1 MDFEAVNDGV
11 KDSNGQFSLF
21 EHAHDAILIFD
32 PETREVLEVNQSACE
47 IYGFTKEEFTGLNL
61 REISKDT
68 TSAEKEIR
76 TLVENKSK
84 SKFDS
89 VQYRKDGSEMIVEIY
104 AALVNYKGKKAILS
118 INRDITAFKIAE
130 AALEKSEEQFR
141 LIFEQAPIGIAMSS
155 LDSKFIKVNK
165 TLADLL
171 GYTEEELLKLSPNDI
186 THPDDRPKNIELNK
200 KLTSGEINEFSI
212 EKRYLHKDGSPVNVL
227 VNVSLL
233 RDKNGNPLSA
243 TGHVIDLTE
252 RKKAEQKIHETQ
264 LRLSTLLNNLPNVV
278 FYETGSGHEFITEN
292 ILGLIGYSAEEI
304 FSSREFFTSLIHPED
319 REKLYEG
326 LKRWHSAN
334 EPGIYTFE
342 FRAKRKDGTYIWL
355 EDHMFEIKPGT
366 GEKYMSGVMIE
377 ITERKLIEE
386 SIKKRT
392 EEVSLLYE
400 AGRLFNST
408 LVAKNIY
415 EYFHKLVSSI
425 IEFDEMAV
433 FLYNPSGVFL
443 TCDFAASKNEI
454 KKANKSQ
461 HIYNSPD
468 FKALFKIISEGE
480 PRLITETENVFF
492 LYVNKNER
500 QECSALKVPLKTGN
514 TLAGFASIS
523 RTSEPKFTEDELK
536 IFNALVQQLSLART
550 NAYHFQQAQNEI
562 AERRRVEK
570 IITESLKEKEVLIKE
585 IHHRVKNNLQIISS
599 LLKLQS
605 GYIKDKEALEMLGES
620 RNRIQSMAIVHQKLY
635 QSKDL
640 SRIDFSE
647 YIKQLLAHL
656 FQVYKVDNNTITLNI
671 QTQSIKIGVDTAIPC
686 GLIINELV
694 SNSLKHAFP
703 GGRKGNIDIVMKE
716 LSPDNFVLE
725 VSDDGIGFPEDID
738 FRNTLSLGLQLI
750 ITLAE
755 QLDGTI
761 DKQNVNGTRFI
772 LRFREPDYSNRI

>member
-1 MDFEAVNDGV
+1 MDFEAVNNGV
-11 KDSNGQFSLF
+11 KDSDGQFSLF

-47 IYGFTKEEFTGLNL
+47 IYGFTKDEFTGLNL

-68 TSAEKEIR
+68 ASTEKEIR

-84 SKFDS
+84 IKFDS

-104 AALVNYKGKKAILS
+104 AALVDYKGKKAILC

-130 AALEKSEEQFR
+130 EALEKSEEKFR
-141 LIFEQAPIGIAMSS
+141 LIFEQAPIGIAMAS

-165 TLADLL
+165 TLADML
-171 GYTEEELLKLSPNDI
+171 GYTEEELLQLSPNDI
-186 THPDDRPKNIELNK
+186 THPDDRQKNIDLNK
-200 KLTSGEINEFSI
+200 KLTSGEINEFSF

-252 RKKAEQKIHETQ
+252 RKKAEQKIRETQ

-304 FSSREFFTSLIHPED
+304 FSSRDFFTSLIHPDD
-319 REKLYEG
+319 RERLYEG
-326 LKRWHSAN
+326 LKKWHAAS

-342 FRAKRKDGTYIWL
+342 FRTKRKDGTYIWL
-355 EDHMFEIKPGT
+355 EDHMFEIKSGN

-433 FLYNPSGVFL
+433 FLYNPSGVYL
-443 TCDFAASKNEI
+443 TCDFAASKNEV
-454 KKANKSQ
+454 KKNDQSL
-461 HIYNSPD
+461 HIYNSPE
-468 FKALFKIISEGE
+468 FKVLFKVISDGE
-480 PRLITETENVFF
+480 PKLITDEENVSF
-492 LYVNKNER
+492 LFIDKSAR
-500 QECSALKVPLKTGN
+500 KKCTALKVPLKTGN
-514 TLAGFASIS
+514 TLAGLASIS
-523 RTSEPKFTEDELK
+523 RTAEPKFTRDDLK

-562 AERRRVEK
+562 AERKRVEK

-605 GYIKDKEALEMLGES
+605 GYIKDKDALEMLGES

-647 YIKQLLAHL
+647 YIRQLLAHL
-656 FQVYKVDNNTITLNI
+656 FQVYKVDNNTIALNI
-671 QTQSIKIGVDTAIPC
+671 NTQSIKIGVDTAIPC

-703 GGRKGNIDIVMKE
+703 GVRKGNIDIVMKE

-725 VSDDGIGFPEDID
+725 VSDDGIGFPKDID
-738 FRNTLSLGLQLI
+738 FRDTLSLGLQLI

-761 DKQNVNGTRFI
+761 DKQDVNGTRFI
-772 LRFREPDYSNRI
+772 LKFREPDYSNRI

>member
-1 MDFEAVNDGV
+1 MDFEAENNSDKG
-11 KDSNGQFSLF
+11 SNGQFSLF

-32 PETREVLEVNQSACE
+32 PETEDVLEVNESACG
-47 IYGFTKEEFTGLNL
+47 IYGFSKDEFIGLNFKQL
-61 REISKDT
+61 SKD
-68 TSAEKEIR
+68 AEIDEKKFKNLIEK
-76 TLVENKSK
+76 KSK
-84 SKFDS
+84 IKFDS

-104 AALVNYKGKKAILS
+104 AALVDYKGRKAILS

-141 LIFEQAPIGIAMSS
+141 LIFEQAPIGMAMTS

-165 TLADLL
+165 TFVNMV

-186 THPDDRPKNIELNK
+186 THPGDREKNIELNR
-200 KLTSGEINEFSI
+200 KLTSGEINEFSF
-212 EKRYLHKDGSPVNVL
+212 EKRFVHKNGSTVNVL
-227 VNVSLL
+227 VNVRLL

-243 TGHVIDLTE
+243 TGHIVDLTE
-252 RKKAEQKIHETQ
+252 NKKAEQKIRETQ

-278 FYETGSGHEFITEN
+278 FYETGVGHEFITEN

-304 FSSREFFTSLIHPED
+304 FSSRDFFTSLIHPED
-319 REKLYEG
+319 RGKLYEG
-326 LKRWHSAN
+326 LKKWHAAS

-355 EDHMFEIKPGT
+355 EDHMFEIKPSS

-408 LVAKNIY
+408 LVAKKIY
-415 EYFHKLVSSI
+415 EYFHTLVSRI
-425 IEFDEMAV
+425 IDFDEMAV
-433 FLYNPSGVFL
+433 YLYNPSGIYL
-443 TCDFAASKNEI
+443 TCDFAASKNEL
-454 KKANKSQ
+454 KNLNPAL
-461 HIYNSPD
+461 HIYNTPE
-468 FKALFKIISEGE
+468 FKILFKVISEGE
-480 PRLITETENVFF
+480 PKLITEPDNISF
-492 LYVNKNER
+492 LYVDKNKR
-500 QECSALKVPLKTGN
+500 KKCSALKIPLKTGN
-514 TLAGFASIS
+514 TLAGLASIS
-523 RTSEPKFTEDELK
+523 RASEPEYTEDDLK

-562 AERRRVEK
+562 AERKRVEK

-605 GYIKDKEALEMLGES
+605 GYIKDKDALEMLGES

-647 YIKQLLAHL
+647 YIRQLLAHL
-656 FQVYKVDNNTITLNI
+656 FQVYKTDNNTISLKL
-671 QTQSIKIGVDTAIPC
+671 QTQNIKIGVDTAIPC

-703 GGRKGNIDIVMKE
+703 DGRKGNIEIVMKE
-716 LSPDNFVLE
+716 QNPRNFTLE
-725 VSDDGIGFPEDID
+725 VKDDGIGFPKDID
-738 FRNTLSLGLQLI
+738 FRNTISLGLQLI

-761 DKQNVNGTRFI
+761 NKQNTNGTRFI
-772 LRFREPDYSNRI
+772 LKFKELDYTSRI

>member
-1 MDFEAVNDGV
+1 MDFEAVKNGI

-32 PETREVLEVNQSACE
+32 PETGEVLEVNKSACE
-47 IYGFTKEEFTGLNL
+47 IYGFSKDEFIGLNL
-61 REISKDT
+61 REISKD
-68 TSAEKEIR
+68 AESGKKEIR
-76 TLVENKSK
+76 NLVENKSK
-84 SKFDS
+84 VKFDS

-104 AALVNYKGKKAILS
+104 AAPVDYKGKKAILS

-141 LIFEQAPIGIAMSS
+141 LIFEQAPIGMAMAS

-165 TLADLL
+165 TLANML
-171 GYTEEELLKLSPNDI
+171 GYTEEELLNLSPNNI
-186 THPDDRPKNIELNK
+186 THPDDRTNNIELNK

-252 RKKAEQKIHETQ
+252 RKKAEQKIRETQ

-278 FYETGSGHEFITEN
+278 FYETGSGREFITEN

-304 FSSREFFTSLIHPED
+304 FSDRGFFTSLIHPDD
-319 REKLYEG
+319 RMRLYEG
-326 LKRWHSAN
+326 LKKWHAAS

-355 EDHMFEIKPGT
+355 EDHMFEIKPG
-366 GEKYMSGVMIE
+366 GEEKYMSGVMIE

-408 LVAKNIY
+408 LVAKDIY
-415 EYFHKLVSSI
+415 EYFHKLVSRI
-425 IEFDEMAV
+425 IEFDELAV
-433 FLYNPSGVFL
+433 YLYNPSGVVL
-443 TCDFAASKNEI
+443 TCDFTALKNEI
-454 KKANKSQ
+454 KKHDAIPP
-461 HIYNSPD
+461 IYNTPE
-468 FKALFKIISEGE
+468 FKVLFDVIINGE
-480 PRLITETENVFF
+480 PKLITQPGRVPF
-492 LYVNKNER
+492 LYAEKDGREKS
-500 QECSALKVPLKTGN
+500 SAMEVPLKTGN
-514 TLAGFASIS
+514 TLAGLASIS
-523 RTSEPKFTEDELK
+523 RVSEPEYTENDLK

-640 SRIDFSE
+640 SKIDFSE
-647 YIKQLLAHL
+647 YIRHLLAHL
-656 FQVYKVDNNTITLNI
+656 FQVYKVDNNTIALRIHAQN
-671 QTQSIKIGVDTAIPC
+671 IKIGVDTAIPC

-703 GGRKGNIDIVMKE
+703 DGRKGNIEIEMKE
-716 LSPDNFVLE
+716 LNPGNFVLE
-725 VSDDGIGFPEDID
+725 VSDDGIGFPKELD

-772 LRFREPDYSNRI
+772 LKFNEPDYSNRF